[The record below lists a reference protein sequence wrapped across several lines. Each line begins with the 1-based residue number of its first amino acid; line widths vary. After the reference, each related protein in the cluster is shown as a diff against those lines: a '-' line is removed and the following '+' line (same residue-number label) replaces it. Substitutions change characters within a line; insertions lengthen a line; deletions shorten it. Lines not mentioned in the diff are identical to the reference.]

1 MSVLSKEVMSKIVE
15 EDVHFM
21 SLQFTD
27 IDGVAKN
34 VEIPESQF
42 EKALD
47 GQIKFGGDIADIEQ
61 A

>member
-1 MSVLSKEVMSKIVE
+1 MSFSRKEILNLIAE

-27 IDGVAKN
+27 IDGIAKN

-42 EKALD
+42 SKAL
-47 GQIKFGGDIADIEQ
+47 
-61 A
+61 